1 MATDTVIPVN
11 ERGVERSAIRRALR
25 QIFSFPVLMG
35 ALLVALNA
43 VIMLP
48 TFRLEPDT
56 WWHLKLGQQIL
67 LTGHWLKAD
76 IYSFTAYGNP
86 PLAFEWL
93 GEVVLALAYK
103 IGGLKGLHSLLYGLT
118 SIILILVYYYAALRS
133 RNSKAAFVGTILVIP
148 LAAMCFTLRPQL
160 LGYIFLLI
168 TLICLER
175 YKQGLQKSLWILPP
189 LFLIWVNTHGSFIL
203 GFCVLGLY
211 WIAGLAR
218 FQAGGLAME
227 PWRPRQR
234 IHLEMVFLLG
244 CVTLP
249 FTPFGGQAF
258 IFPIEKALFFPQQS
272 SHIQEWLPLNFSRW
286 EPKVMLV
293 LLLGFLLAQVALRMT
308 HRVEELFLV
317 LFTAYMTCVHTR
329 FVILFAV
336 VFAPLVAALLARYV
350 PPYEPEKDKH
360 IANAVLLVLIVLAIG
375 RGIPSRKE
383 LATRITKDFPVAAV
397 QYLRHHSVP
406 GPMYND
412 YGFGGYLLWALGP
425 EHKIFIDGRGDFYEQ
440 AGVFSDYI
448 NVQDIHPDALAI
460 LQTYDINSCIVQR
473 ESPLATLLRAR
484 SDWKEIYKD
493 PLSSIFVTERHRPSA
508 TSADASRIGSLEPL
522 LQGNSNAGIGE
533 WRRGSPR

>member
-1 MATDTVIPVN
+1 MATETVIPVT
-11 ERGVERSAIRRALR
+11 EQGVERPAFQRALR
-25 QIFSFPVLMG
+25 KCFSFPVLLG

-43 VIMLP
+43 VIMFP

-103 IGGLKGLHSLLYGLT
+103 IGALRGLHVLLFALT
-118 SIILILVYYYAALRS
+118 SSILVLTYYYASLRS
-133 RNSKAAFVGTILVIP
+133 RNSKAAIAATVLIIP
-148 LAAMCFTLRPQL
+148 VAMICFTLRPQL

-189 LFLIWVNTHGSFIL
+189 LFLVWLNTHGSFVL

-211 WIAGLAR
+211 WICGLVP
-218 FQAGGLAME
+218 FKAGGLTME
-227 PWRPRQR
+227 TWQQRQR
-234 IHLEMVFLLG
+234 IHLEIVFLLG
-244 CVTLP
+244 CVALP

-272 SHIQEWLPLNFSRW
+272 AHVQEWLSLNFSQW
-286 EPKVMLV
+286 EAKVML
-293 LLLGFLLAQVALRMT
+293 LLLLAFLLAQVAYRLT
-308 HRVEELFLV
+308 YRVEEFFLV

-329 FVILFAV
+329 FVILFAL
-336 VFAPLVAALLARYV
+336 VFAPVAASVLARWA
-350 PPYEPEKDKH
+350 PAYEPENDKPVV
-360 IANAVLLVLIVLAIG
+360 NVVLIILIILGIG
-375 RGIPSRKE
+375 RGIPTRKE
-383 LATRITKDFPVAAV
+383 LATRIVRNINFPVEAAD
-397 QYLRHHSVP
+397 YLRQHPVP

-425 EHKIFIDGRGDFYEQ
+425 ERKVFIDGRGDFYEQ

-448 NVQDIHPDALAI
+448 SVQDVHPDALAI
-460 LQTYDINSCIVQR
+460 LRGYHINSCIIQR

-484 SDWKEIYKD
+484 SDWRETYKD
-493 PLSSIFVTERHRPSA
+493 PISSVFVRDR
-508 TSADASRIGSLEPL
+508 L
-522 LQGNSNAGIGE
+522 LQPEGAKDQSRLHPRKNNGAAGENPGA
-533 WRRGSPR
+533 RS

>member
-1 MATDTVIPVN
+1 MATETMIPISEQVVK
-11 ERGVERSAIRRALR
+11 RPAVQRALR
-25 QIFSFPVLMG
+25 RCFSFPVLLG

-43 VIMLP
+43 VIMFP

-93 GEVVLALAYK
+93 GEIVLAFAYK
-103 IGGLKGLHSLLYGLT
+103 IGVLRGLHILLFALT
-118 SIILILVYYYAALRS
+118 SAILVLTYYFATLRS
-133 RNSKAAFVGTILVIP
+133 RNSKAAVAATAILIP
-148 LAAMCFTLRPQL
+148 LAGMCFTLRPQL

-189 LFLIWVNTHGSFIL
+189 LFLVWVNTHGSFIL
-203 GFCVLGLY
+203 GFCVVGLY
-211 WIAGLAR
+211 WICGLVP
-218 FQAGGLAME
+218 FQAGGLTME
-227 PWRPRQR
+227 PWKPRQR
-234 IHLEMVFLLG
+234 IHLEIVMLLG

-258 IFPIEKALFFPQQS
+258 IFPIDKALFFPQQS
-272 SHIQEWLPLNFSRW
+272 AHIQEWLPLNFSQW

-293 LLLGFLLAQVALRMT
+293 LLLAFLLAQVAYRPT
-308 HRVEELFLV
+308 YRVEEFFLV

-329 FVILFAV
+329 FVILFAL
-336 VFAPLVAALLARYV
+336 VFAPLAASLLARWA
-350 PPYEPEKDKH
+350 PTYEAENDKPVV
-360 IANAVLLVLIVLAIG
+360 NAVLIVLIILAIG
-375 RGIPSRKE
+375 RGLPTRKE
-383 LATRITKDFPVAAV
+383 LAKRAASNFPVAAV
-397 QYLRHHSVP
+397 DYLRKNSVP

-425 EHKIFIDGRGDFYEQ
+425 QHKVFIDGRGDFYEQ

-448 NVQDIHPDALAI
+448 SVQDIHPDALAI
-460 LQTYDINSCIVQR
+460 LRSYRVNSCIIQR
-473 ESPLATLLRAR
+473 ESALATLLRAR

-493 PLSSIFVTERHRPSA
+493 PLSSIFVRDRLLPSEG
-508 TSADASRIGSLEPL
+508 TKDPSEIGPGTNSSAASAK
-522 LQGNSNAGIGE
+522 AGA
-533 WRRGSPR
+533 RS